1 MTPLEAQQ
9 QALDVLEQ
17 IGGKPVVLKEDSQLP
32 NQARI
37 HIASSAEPV
46 HVLSYNPTARSELP
60 YLVCFQCG
68 LAERGLKSAPD
79 ERFNVASTTDTYSR
93 VQKLVLEKKAVRQ
106 DMVPTYSKMITDGLG
121 IQLRSMPIGLRVDRV
136 LYQMHPELHG
146 LQKRAAE
153 ASMKENIGCLHPNVR
168 DLAPN
173 LFLNASVGMNAA
185 FALGWSRVWGEDV
198 HVVPY
203 RLAGFLNLGER
214 LLKCLDA
221 IPDSPTH
228 DRELVSAWAQALGV
242 DDLYLIGPTGL

>member
-79 ERFNVASTTDTYSR
+79 ERFNVASTTYTYSR
-93 VQKLVLEKKAVRQ
+93 VQ
-106 DMVPTYSKMITDGLG
+106 
-121 IQLRSMPIGLRVDRV
+121 
-136 LYQMHPELHG
+136 
-146 LQKRAAE
+146 
-153 ASMKENIGCLHPNVR
+153 
-168 DLAPN
+168 
-173 LFLNASVGMNAA
+173 
-185 FALGWSRVWGEDV
+185 
-198 HVVPY
+198 
-203 RLAGFLNLGER
+203 
-214 LLKCLDA
+214 A
-221 IPDSPTH
+221 I
-228 DRELVSAWAQALGV
+228 
-242 DDLYLIGPTGL
+242 